1 MKTEEIKSTKR
12 EMIKETEE
20 KSKQGIQAGNNK
32 KE

>member
-12 EMIKETEE
+12 ELIKETEE
-20 KSKQGIQAGNNK
+20 KTKQGIQAVKNK